1 MLLKD
6 FINKYEKKFK
16 EKDISSFS
24 GDIHYIIEECLNIKK
39 NDSIFLKEITINL
52 EQRRKLESLFAK
64 RLDRVPVQ
72 RIFQKAYFRNLELK
86 LNNSNFI
93 PRFDSEIIIDI
104 LEKKKLRPK
113 KILELGTGSGAI
125 IISVLKFFNHARG
138 LASDISYESI
148 NMAKKNAIINKV
160 DDRLNF
166 ICCNWLK
173 VFVNTDFDLIISNP
187 PYIETKVI
195 KSLDP
200 EVKFHDPLISLDGGE
215 DGLTAYKR
223 ILSEIKFI
231 SNKPVIILFEI
242 GYNQASRVREL
253 MKKEGLKNIEIF
265 NDYNNNN
272 RFILGKKE

>member
-64 RLDRVPVQ
+64 RLDRIPVQ
-72 RIFQKAYFRNLELK
+72 RIFQKAYFRDLELK
-86 LNNSNFI
+86 LNNFNFI

-125 IISVLKFFNHARG
+125 IISVLKFLSHAKG

-148 NMAKKNAIINKV
+148 YMAKKNAIINKV

>member
-1 MLLKD
+1 M
-6 FINKYEKKFK
+6 
-16 EKDISSFS
+16 
-24 GDIHYIIEECLNIKK
+24 
-39 NDSIFLKEITINL
+39 
-52 EQRRKLESLFAK
+52 
-64 RLDRVPVQ
+64 
-72 RIFQKAYFRNLELK
+72 
-86 LNNSNFI
+86 
-93 PRFDSEIIIDI
+93 
-104 LEKKKLRPK
+104 
-113 KILELGTGSGAI
+113 
-125 IISVLKFFNHARG
+125 AR
-138 LASDISYESI
+138 
-148 NMAKKNAIINKV
+148 KNALLNKV

-200 EVKFHDPLISLDGGE
+200 EVKFHDPLISLDGGK
-215 DGLTAYKR
+215 DGITAYKI
-223 ILSEIKFI
+223 ILSELKFI

-242 GYNQASRVREL
+242 GYNQASRVSEL

>member
-1 MLLKD
+1 M
-6 FINKYEKKFK
+6 
-16 EKDISSFS
+16 
-24 GDIHYIIEECLNIKK
+24 G
-39 NDSIFLKEITINL
+39 
-52 EQRRKLESLFAK
+52 
-64 RLDRVPVQ
+64 
-72 RIFQKAYFRNLELK
+72 
-86 LNNSNFI
+86 
-93 PRFDSEIIIDI
+93 
-104 LEKKKLRPK
+104 
-113 KILELGTGSGAI
+113 
-125 IISVLKFFNHARG
+125 
-138 LASDISYESI
+138 
-148 NMAKKNAIINKV
+148 
-160 DDRLNF
+160 
-166 ICCNWLK
+166 K

-200 EVKFHDPLISLDGGE
+200 EVKFHDPIISLDGGE

-272 RFILGKKE
+272 RFILGKGVIK